1 MKRLEGK
8 IALVTGA
15 SRGIGQATAIKLGH
29 EGAHVIVHFNKSEEG
44 AEETVVAIKRQ
55 GGQAVA
61 FQADVGTVSDIQLL
75 FTSID
80 AYLKTLT
87 GSTQFDILVNNAAI
101 IQVAPF
107 LETTQEQLDAQ
118 YAVNIRGM
126 FFVAQLAAKRL
137 RDHGRIINLTSI
149 AAYKHAKDRTAYAAT
164 KGAISAMTRNLA
176 GELGPRAIT
185 VNAVA
190 PGPIETAMSP
200 QLGNYLG
207 EKQAELTQAI
217 KRAGQPEDIADVI
230 ACLASEDFRWVT
242 GEIIEASGGDRL

>member
-1 MKRLEGK
+1 MKRLDGK

-15 SRGIGQATAIKLGH
+15 SRGIGQATAMKLGR

-44 AEETVVAIKRQ
+44 AEETVAAIKSQ

-61 FQADVGTVSDIQLL
+61 FQADVGTVPEIRLL

-80 AYLKTLT
+80 AYLNTVT

-107 LETTQEQLDAQ
+107 LETTQEQHDAQ

-149 AAYKHAKDRTAYAAT
+149 AAYKYAQDRTAYAAT
-164 KGAISAMTRNLA
+164 KAAILALTRNLA
-176 GELGPRAIT
+176 GELSQRFIT

-190 PGPIETAMSP
+190 PGAINSAMSP
-200 QLGNYLG
+200 QLSTDWGAH
-207 EKQAELTQAI
+207 QAGLSQAI
-217 KRAGQPEDIADVI
+217 QRAGEPEDIADVI
-230 ACLASEDFRWVT
+230 ACLASEEFRWVT
-242 GEIIEASGGDRL
+242 GQIIEASGGDRL